1 MHISP
6 NRISAELLAGLSGAL
21 VGAPQAMA
29 FALIAGVD
37 PIYGLYTAIVATL
50 VGSLFDGHGVMTI
63 APTNAL
69 ALVVGST
76 LAPFADGSG
85 GELERLFALTA
96 LVGVFQLLFGVLRL
110 GRLMRYFDAAV
121 LTGFIGGAGILIV
134 LNQLPTLTGLA
145 LTEGN
150 TLARSLEWLRRLA
163 DFAPQTTLMGALA
176 LGLMLAFWR
185 TRVRRFG
192 TLVGLVVVSL
202 AVAALGWDEVARVRD
217 ISTLPRHLP
226 FFVGPDWR
234 LWPALAPGALAIA
247 VLGLAQSAA
256 MARGLPEDQAEF
268 LKRLDS
274 DSQDFLGQGLA
285 NLVGGLFQSMPAGGS
300 LSRTALLLEAGGRT
314 RWGNVISALIIAGF
328 LLSVASV
335 AEQIALPALA
345 AQLVVAG
352 LRLINWRSIRRLWG
366 SGLAGQA
373 AMTLMFLATLILPLE
388 QGIFLGMVISA
399 LLFVRRR
406 RRKVRHNGSKQGG
419 KNG

>member
-1 MHISP
+1 MQFRSHWLLP
-6 NRISAELLAGLSGAL
+6 ELLAGLSGAL
-21 VGAPQAMA
+21 IGAPQAMA

-50 VGSLFDGHGVMTI
+50 VGALFDGHGVMTI

-96 LVGVFQLLFGVLRL
+96 LVGVFQLGFGVLRL
-110 GRLMRYFDAAV
+110 GRLMRYYDAAV
-121 LTGFIGGAGILIV
+121 LTGFIAGAGLLIV

-145 LTEGN
+145 LSGGN
-150 TLARSLEWLRRLA
+150 SLSRTLEWLRRMA
-163 DFAPQTTLMGALA
+163 EFAPETTMMGVLALA
-176 LGLMLAFWR
+176 LMLAFWR
-185 TRVRRFG
+185 TRARRFG

-202 AVAALGWDEVARVRD
+202 AVAALGWEEVARVRD
-217 ISTLPRHLP
+217 ISALPRRLP
-226 FFVGPDWR
+226 IFVGPDWGH
-234 LWPALAPGALAIA
+234 WPALAPGALAIA

-256 MARGLPEDQAEF
+256 LARGLPEDQAEF

-285 NLVGGLFQSMPAGGS
+285 NLVGGFLQCMPAGGS

-314 RWGNVISALIIAGF
+314 RWSNVVSALVLVGM
-328 LLSVASV
+328 LLSMASL

-352 LRLINWRSIRRLWG
+352 LRLINWRAIRRFWG
-366 SGLAGQA
+366 SGVAGRAALAVS
-373 AMTLMFLATLILPLE
+373 FVATLLLPLE
-388 QGIFLGMVISA
+388 QSVFLGIVISA

-406 RRKVRHNGSKQGG
+406 RRKVRADGW

>member
-1 MHISP
+1 MHITP

-21 VGAPQAMA
+21 IGAPQAMA

-76 LAPFADGSG
+76 LAPFADGAG
-85 GELERLFALTA
+85 GALERLFALTA

-121 LTGFIGGAGILIV
+121 LTGFIAGAGILIV

-145 LTEGN
+145 LNEGN
-150 TLARSLEWLRRLA
+150 ALARSWEWLRRLA
-163 DFAPQTTLMGALA
+163 EFAPQTTLMGALA
-176 LGLMLAFWR
+176 LVLMLAFWR
-185 TRVRRFG
+185 TRARRFG
-192 TLVGLVVVSL
+192 TLVGLAVVSL
-202 AVAALGWDEVARVRD
+202 AVAALGWEEVARVRD
-217 ISTLPRHLP
+217 ISTLPRRLP
-226 FFVGPDWR
+226 DFVGPDWR

-256 MARGLPEDQAEF
+256 MARRLPEDQAEF

-285 NLVGGLFQSMPAGGS
+285 NLVGGFFQCIPAGGS

-314 RWGNVISALIIAGF
+314 RWGNVVSALIIAAF
-328 LLSVASV
+328 LLSLAGV

-352 LRLINWRSIRRLWG
+352 LRLVNWRAVRRLWG
-366 SGLAGQA
+366 SGIAGQA
-373 AMTLMFLATLILPLE
+373 ALTLMFLATLVLPLE
-388 QGIFLGMVISA
+388 QSIFLGILISA

-406 RRKVRHNGSKQGG
+406 RRKVRLNG
-419 KNG
+419 